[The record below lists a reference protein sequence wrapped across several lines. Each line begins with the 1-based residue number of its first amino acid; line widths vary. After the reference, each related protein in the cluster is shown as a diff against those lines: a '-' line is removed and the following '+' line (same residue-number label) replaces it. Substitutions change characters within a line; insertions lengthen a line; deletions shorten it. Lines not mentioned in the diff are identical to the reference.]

1 MFGIDDL
8 ALAAMIASA
17 AIQYNTQAQA
27 ASRQRR
33 AAVEAQGR
41 QLAAQNQA
49 TDAAAKRAQEFQP
62 EVRKERQDQIAQD
75 LTQQYQ
81 GAAEAK
87 PITAQGVEVGQ
98 TIPGGTADY
107 LASKAR
113 ETAKATETNRR
124 LAALFGRIGAAGQ
137 LRRDEATGI
146 GDTAGQI
153 GRIQSGANNI
163 AGIDQIGIQNAGQPS
178 LGGMIASQALGQYA
192 KGRASTLIKP
202 QMVADAPGGFGADS
216 WLVGFQ

>member
-1 MFGIDDL
+1 MDPFSI
-8 ALAAMIASA
+8 AMMVASA
-17 AIQYNTQAQA
+17 ALQYNSQAQA
-27 ASRQRR
+27 AAAQKR
-33 AAVEAQGR
+33 AAVEAQHR
-41 QLAAQNQA
+41 QLAAQNMA
-49 TDAAAKRAQEFQP
+49 TEAATKRAQEFQP

-107 LASKAR
+107 LASKGR
-113 ETAKATETNRR
+113 EVAKAAEANRK
-124 LAALFGRIGAAGQ
+124 LAALFGRIGSAGQ
-137 LRRDEATGI
+137 LRRDEAVGI

-153 GRIQSGANNI
+153 GRIQTGANNI
-163 AGIDQIGIQNAGQPS
+163 AGIDQVGIEAAGQPS